1 LFYFSAA
8 AAQLIDLIIY
18 YSRRCRK
25 VKYLTQDA
33 PTKPDAQKLIPPIK
47 ALVVVVV
54 LEIQL
59 VLLVGNTAAAAAGGG
74 GGGEAAARIN
84 VEPWSKY
91 QYGEASNV

>member
-1 LFYFSAA
+1 LFSFSAA

-25 VKYLTQDA
+25 VKYLTQDS

-47 ALVVVVV
+47 ALVVVV